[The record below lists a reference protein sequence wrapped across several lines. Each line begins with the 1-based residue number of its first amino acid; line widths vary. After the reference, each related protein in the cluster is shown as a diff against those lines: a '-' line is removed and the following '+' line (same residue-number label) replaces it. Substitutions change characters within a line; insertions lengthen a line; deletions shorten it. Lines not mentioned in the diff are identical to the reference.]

1 MFRKLIPLAVLAA
14 LGATAATAAA
24 PTDPQELRLR
34 PVVRGCPI
42 CELWLRYEDVVLQAK
57 QEVAPLENGILYFYH
72 SDDPAVIEPL
82 IRFANERAHLEKE
95 LQENPELRAHL
106 GMACGHT
113 PNPVRPEHLEISTS
127 ARGIIALITTDDPTT
142 LQQLRSQ
149 ASRVVLSKLPLW
161 F

>member
-1 MFRKLIPLAVLAA
+1 MLGKLMPWAVLAV

-34 PVVRGCPI
+34 PVVPGCPI
-42 CELWLRYEDVVLQAK
+42 CDLWLRYEDVVLQAK
-57 QEVAPLENGILYFYH
+57 QEVAPLEKGILYFYH

-82 IRFANERAHLEKE
+82 IRFANERARLQKQLEE
-95 LQENPELRAHL
+95 DPDLRARL
-106 GMACGHT
+106 GLACGHT

-127 ARGIIALITTDDPTT
+127 ARGIYALITTDDPTT